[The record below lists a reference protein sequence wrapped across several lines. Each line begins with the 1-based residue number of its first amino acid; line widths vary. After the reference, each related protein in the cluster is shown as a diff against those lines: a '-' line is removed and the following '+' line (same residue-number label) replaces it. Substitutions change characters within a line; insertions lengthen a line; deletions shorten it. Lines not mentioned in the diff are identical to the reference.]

1 MAFAES
7 AAPFMEV
14 IVMRLEKRPF
24 MSSVTRRVIDDFNRM
39 NDQEFVRKYFCHKLI
54 YAKRVVKYGDPFLRS
69 PLAKVGRFLIGIK

>member
-1 MAFAES
+1 
-7 AAPFMEV
+7 
-14 IVMRLEKRPF
+14 